1 MLMTSED
8 SAQNSVQPMMRPE
21 WLSMMAFSIPSVCC
35 KVRARGSAEAGR
47 RDTLK
52 EYPRL
57 MASSSVSPTCESGGS
72 INTEYATGLRSSAV
86 RSLFPKGRPG

>member
-1 MLMTSED
+1 
-8 SAQNSVQPMMRPE
+8 
-21 WLSMMAFSIPSVCC
+21 MAVNDGFQYAVSLLR
-35 KVRARGSAEAGR
+35 VRARGSAEAGR

-57 MASSSVSPTCESGGS
+57 MASSSVSPTCERGGS

-86 RSLFPKGRPG
+86 RSLLPKRSSRIIR